1 MVRLKFYIYED
12 KIMKSVIIMI
22 LAAVVS
28 LAVAEKK
35 VDGEQVFDQN
45 CASCHIKMITKTE
58 LKKIFKTV
66 KAPPMI
72 EVSNQLKNNIK
83 IVEDIDDEIHRAVT
97 IAFIKDYVM
106 YPDLDKS
113 MCEAMALEKFDL
125 MPSQK
130 GKLSEEEL
138 NAVAAWVYDYYQG
151 KKF

>member
-1 MVRLKFYIYED
+1 
-12 KIMKSVIIMI
+12 MKRIVLSV
-22 LAAVVS
+22 VVATVA
-28 LAVAEKK
+28 LMAAEKK
-35 VDGEQVFDQN
+35 VDGEQVFEQK
-45 CASCHIKMITKTE
+45 CASCHIKMITKPE

-97 IAFIKDYVM
+97 IAFIKDYVI

-113 MCEAMALEKFDL
+113 MCEAMALEKFYL

-130 GKLSEEEL
+130 GKLSEEEI

>member
-1 MVRLKFYIYED
+1 
-12 KIMKSVIIMI
+12 MI

-83 IVEDIDDEIHRAVT
+83 IVEDIDDEIHRAVM
-97 IAFIKDYVM
+97 IAFIKDYII

-138 NAVAAWVYDYYQG
+138 NAVAAWVYDCHQG